1 MKNFKAKLTG
11 AIVLFIMLMLVPMI
25 VLAVTNEENIQ
36 IISNTDVQGNEEY
49 IVYIQDLMG
58 TNFASAVSNI
68 DNAQEQDLNF
78 VTAKDEE
85 GNYVAQIKGDAVTG
99 DTTYLYVKYNQDNQ
113 EKTEKITLDL
123 SKALDIK
130 DMEYVENTTKRIGT
144 KTVENLIEINEEI
157 DGVQKI
163 LTVGG
168 LQITD
173 TDKASYEYQLTKV
186 EKDTS
191 YDRLMKLVNELNSEN
206 FNQKDMYSKIQ
217 LTSEFYTLYNQLV
230 NEAQWNDVAI
240 NDEGIYEIRQPED
253 ADDGYQY
260 VVLIRKTAEDGTVT
274 TDAKLMVSKITPEE
288 VTEPGREEK
297 VPVQTTSKLPIT
309 GDSIVLFVALAMVI
323 IALIIVFARMKKKK
337 KKEDK

>member
-123 SKALDIK
+123 SKALDKK
-130 DMEYVENTTKRIGT
+130 DMEYVESTTKRIGT
-144 KTVENLIEINEEI
+144 DTVKDLVEIDEEIN
-157 DGVQKI
+157 GVQTK

-173 TDKASYEYQLTKV
+173 TDNATYEYQLTKV
-186 EKDTS
+186 EKDTPYSRLFALANQLLNEAS
-191 YDRLMKLVNELNSEN
+191 YNAE
-206 FNQKDMYSKIQ
+206 DMYSKIQ
-217 LTSEFYTLYNQLV
+217 LTSEFYTLYNQL
-230 NEAQWNDVAI
+230 I
-240 NDEGIYEIRQPED
+240 EGATWTAVENMEIRQPND
-253 ADDGYQY
+253 AQINDQY
-260 VVLIRKTAEDGTVT
+260 VVFIKKTAEDGTVT
-274 TDAKLMVSKITPEE
+274 TDAKLMVSDLTPYEE
-288 VTEPGREEK
+288 RED
-297 VPVQTTSKLPIT
+297 VQETRTVQETAKLPIT
-309 GDSIVLFVALAMVI
+309 GDSIVLFVALAVVV
-323 IALIIVFARMKKKK
+323 IALIFVFVRMKKLN